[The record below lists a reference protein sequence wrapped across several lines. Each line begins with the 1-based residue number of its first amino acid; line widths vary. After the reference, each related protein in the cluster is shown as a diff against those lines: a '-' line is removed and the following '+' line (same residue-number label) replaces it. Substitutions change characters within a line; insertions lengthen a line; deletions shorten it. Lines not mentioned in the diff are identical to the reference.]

1 MAQTTARSAIS
12 GLRGRRTVRPFLG
25 LIDAVIVDVP
35 ADVPFEGA
43 VDVEAAT
50 AAWVWMARDVAPDLA
65 NVHAEGEEAEAAL
78 AANLPALITRAKT
91 AIAATQGNG
100 EALRRLRTQLGG
112 EEAWQRLP
120 VVLNA
125 LRCRTL
131 IEKAEDFGRAAN
143 AIADDA
149 ALTQALEALPVQE
162 PAVAALL
169 MHAAAGQVAAPS
181 RLVLAAIRITG
192 EASEGALQQH
202 GFGPLI
208 EALFSQAQNQI
219 PPLIQGG
226 VFADVDLV
234 CRAMHR
240 FHRLQRAVLG
250 YVELERGSRWSNV
263 SALLTRAMSDQLEPK
278 LRDILPDMNNALRRR
293 DGVDHVDG
301 DLILGALNGMYLMA
315 TVRDCRDSLA
325 VNAAFDHVWSQTG
338 QALEIHLERQFEQL
352 RRTPAD
358 AVIRERL
365 EATLKMTEIRFG
377 AEYAET
383 MRRAKD
389 VAERRS

>member
-1 MAQTTARSAIS
+1 MAQTTARSATS

-35 ADVPFEGA
+35 ADVRFDGA
-43 VDVEAAT
+43 IDAEAAL
-50 AAWVWMARDVAPDLA
+50 AAWIWMARDVAPDLA
-65 NVHAEGEEAEAAL
+65 SVHAEGEEAEAAL
-78 AANLPALITRAKT
+78 AANLPALIARAKT
-91 AIAATQGNG
+91 AVTAAQGNA
-100 EALRRLRTQLGG
+100 EALRRLKTQLGG
-112 EEAWQRLP
+112 DEVWQRLP

-131 IEKAEDFGRAAN
+131 IEKAEEFGRAAN

-149 ALTQALEALPVQE
+149 ALTQALQALPVQE

-181 RLVLAAIRITG
+181 RLVLAAIRIAGDAG
-192 EASEGALQQH
+192 ERALQLQ

-208 EALFSQAQNQI
+208 DALVSHAQNQI

-226 VFADVDLV
+226 VFADMDLV
-234 CRAMHR
+234 CRAVDR

-263 SALLTRAMSDQLEPK
+263 SALLTRGMSDQLEPK

-293 DGVDHVDG
+293 DGVDHVDS
-301 DLILGALNGMYLMA
+301 DLILVALNGMYLMA

-338 QALEIHLERQFEQL
+338 QALEIHLERQFAQL
-352 RRTPAD
+352 RGTPGD
-358 AVIRERL
+358 AVIQARL
-365 EATLKMTEIRFG
+365 DATLKMTEIRFG

-383 MRRAKD
+383 MRHAKD
-389 VAERRS
+389 VAARRA